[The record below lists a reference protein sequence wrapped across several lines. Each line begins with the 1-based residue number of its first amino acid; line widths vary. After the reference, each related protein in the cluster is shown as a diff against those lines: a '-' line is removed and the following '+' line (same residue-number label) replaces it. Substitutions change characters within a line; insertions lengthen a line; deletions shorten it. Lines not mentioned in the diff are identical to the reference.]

1 MYCGVIGCNVRD
13 FKDSRKPVT
22 KGTGLASSGG
32 KKKNQTNQ

>member
-1 MYCGVIGCNVRD
+1 MYCGVIGFNVRD

-32 KKKNQTNQ
+32 EKKNQTNQ